1 MSRRAIAFVL
11 ATLLVVALGLLA
23 ADRVARSTRAPA
35 PTPPIAA
42 IAPATPCTAM
52 PHPSATP
59 TTAPSATPSPT
70 VTPRPL
76 RLGVDQPTYA
86 RFRDALLALPERLPG
101 WALVPY
107 PTTYDAERL
116 LADGLADAALTW
128 AADPPPGATLLR
140 AEPYA
145 AAFHVTYPEREVS
158 LDRLAALARGED
170 PHRTLVVAPGGREA
184 VRHLLGVKPGDA
196 LELADWESAKE
207 YVAIHPEAWALL
219 PWEAIDFRVRALPV
233 DGARPDPRDGDG
245 SPLVRRLWL
254 LAARGDVQPLE
265 GALIAALRY
274 ELPPVVELVAVGD
287 IMLGRTVGRLIAGDS
302 VRYPFE
308 GEGILPILQGAD
320 VAFGNLECP
329 ISDRGSPVS
338 KTYTFRADPAAVEG
352 LVWAGMD
359 VLSLANNHLGDYG
372 VDAVYDTL
380 RHLAESGLG
389 VTGAG
394 ETEDAAHAPHIVEV
408 GELRLAFLAFNQIH
422 PKTFAATGALPGLA
436 WMEMELMTAAVRA
449 ARRLAD
455 VVIISCHWGIE
466 YSAYPT
472 ADQMRISQALADAGA
487 DLVIGHHPHVVQG
500 VHYHTE
506 TFTVYSLGNFIF
518 DIDLTAESL
527 QGAMLR
533 CLLDATG
540 VKTVE
545 MIPVAIVGCR
555 PEIMPPEHAETVLAR
570 MERVT
575 RESRGLPAPR

>member
-1 MSRRAIAFVL
+1 MVTFSPIDTLIPTTTIPSIPDTSRRIAFVS
-11 ATLLVVALGLLA
+11 ATCSSLPSTARV
-23 ADRVARSTRAPA
+23 DRVLDRAP
-35 PTPPIAA
+35 PRRRHRPPRRHPWRAA
-42 IAPATPCTAM
+42 SSNTHHGAWLPITHRPPPWLGWTSHPRRTRVPPRPAR
-52 PHPSATP
+52 
-59 TTAPSATPSPT
+59 APS
-70 VTPRPL
+70 
-76 RLGVDQPTYA
+76 
-86 RFRDALLALPERLPG
+86 G
-101 WALVPY
+101 WALVPIR
-107 PTTYDAERL
+107 TTPSASWRT
-116 LADGLADAALTW
+116 ASPNCLTGRGP
-128 AADPPPGATLLR
+128 ASTLLR

-436 WMEMELMTAAVRA
+436 WMEW
-449 ARRLAD
+449 
-455 VVIISCHWGIE
+455 S
-466 YSAYPT
+466 
-472 ADQMRISQALADAGA
+472 
-487 DLVIGHHPHVVQG
+487 
-500 VHYHTE
+500 
-506 TFTVYSLGNFIF
+506 
-518 DIDLTAESL
+518 
-527 QGAMLR
+527 
-533 CLLDATG
+533 
-540 VKTVE
+540 
-545 MIPVAIVGCR
+545 
-555 PEIMPPEHAETVLAR
+555 
-570 MERVT
+570 
-575 RESRGLPAPR
+575 